1 MPPVS
6 ARVNMNPTT
15 AWIEQDRATIMPSA
29 VMARILAVIFSVAG
43 STAAAAAPAT
53 AIFPFEIYDTSG
65 EPPRPDLT
73 ERLAMA
79 TRVLSEA
86 LEKTG
91 RYSPIDLGPFS
102 ADVAATSPRYQC
114 GDCFLPI
121 VRRAGAAYAVVP
133 VVHKVSSLIT
143 SMDIWIID
151 ASNGAAVAHLGGQI
165 RGDTS
170 EAYEH
175 GVRFL
180 VRNRLPPDAPS
191 GNDAPANSPN

>member
-1 MPPVS
+1 M
-6 ARVNMNPTT
+6 
-15 AWIEQDRATIMPSA
+15 MPSA
-29 VMARILAVIFSVAG
+29 VLARILAVILSVMG
-43 STAAAAAPAT
+43 CTAAAAAPAT

-102 ADVAATSPRYQC
+102 TEVAATAPRYRC
-114 GDCFLPI
+114 GDCFLT
-121 VRRAGAAYAVVP
+121 VARQAGAAFAVVS
-133 VVHKVSSLIT
+133 VVHKVSSLIS
-143 SMDIWIID
+143 SMDIWILD
-151 ASNGAAVAHLGGQI
+151 TSNGAGVAHLGGQI

-180 VRNRLPPDAPS
+180 VRNRLPPDASS
-191 GNDAPANSPN
+191 GDDAPAK

>member
-1 MPPVS
+1 LPQIAGIEVRKMMRSGIAALIS
-6 ARVNMNPTT
+6 AP
-15 AWIEQDRATIMPSA
+15 I
-29 VMARILAVIFSVAG
+29 VIFVGWIG
-43 STAAAAAPAT
+43 SAAAAPGA
-53 AIFPFEIYDTSG
+53 AVFPFEIYDTSG
-65 EPPRPDLT
+65 EAPQPGLA

-91 RYSPIDLGPFS
+91 RYSPIDLAAFS

-121 VRRAGAAYAVVP
+121 ARRAGAAYAVVS
-133 VVHKVSSLIT
+133 VVHKVSSLIS
-143 SMDIWIID
+143 SMDIWIFD
-151 ASNGAAVAHLGGQI
+151 ASNGAGVAHLGGQI

-180 VRNRLPPDAPS
+180 VRNRLPSDQPAGADAR
-191 GNDAPANSPN
+191 AK

>member
-1 MPPVS
+1 MMPPVD
-6 ARVNMNPTT
+6 AHVNMNSTA
-15 AWIEQDRATIMPSA
+15 AWIAQDRTSMMASAT
-29 VMARILAVIFSVAG
+29 ARIMAVILSAAG
-43 STAAAAAPAT
+43 CTAAAAAPAA

-91 RYSPIDLGPFS
+91 RYSAIDLGPFS
-102 ADVAATSPRYQC
+102 ADVAATSPRYLC
-114 GDCFLPI
+114 GNCFLPI
-121 VRRAGAAYAVVP
+121 ARRAGAAYAIVP

-151 ASNGAAVAHLGGQI
+151 ASSGAGVAHLGGQI

-180 VRNRLPPDAPS
+180 VRNRLPSDGPS
-191 GNDAPANSPN
+191 GEDASAK

>member
-1 MPPVS
+1 M
-6 ARVNMNPTT
+6 
-15 AWIEQDRATIMPSA
+15 MPSTIL
-29 VMARILAVIFSVAG
+29 ARITAVAFCVVGCAG
-43 STAAAAAPAT
+43 AVAAPAT

-65 EPPRPDLT
+65 EPPRPDLA

-102 ADVAATSPRYQC
+102 ADVAATAPRYQC
-114 GDCFLPI
+114 GDCFLP
-121 VRRAGAAYAVVP
+121 VARQAGAAYAVVS
-133 VVHKVSSLIT
+133 VAHKVSSLVT
-143 SMDIWIID
+143 SMDIWIFD
-151 ASNGAAVAHLGGQI
+151 TSSGAGVAHLGGQI

-180 VRNRLPPDAPS
+180 VRNRLPDDAPS
-191 GNDAPANSPN
+191 GDGAPAK

>member
-1 MPPVS
+1 MMPIGALVRI
-6 ARVNMNPTT
+6 A
-15 AWIEQDRATIMPSA
+15 A
-29 VMARILAVIFSVAG
+29 VVLGIVGWTGF
-43 STAAAAAPAT
+43 AAAAPAT

-91 RYSPIDLGPFS
+91 RYSLVDLGPFG
-102 ADVAATSPRYQC
+102 ADVAATAPRYRC
-114 GDCFLPI
+114 GDCFLP
-121 VRRAGAAYAVVP
+121 VARKAGAAYAVVP
-133 VVHKVSSLIT
+133 VVHKVSSLIS
-143 SMDIWIID
+143 SMDIWILD
-151 ASNGAAVAHLGGQI
+151 ASSGAGVAHLSGQI
-165 RGDTS
+165 RGDTA

-180 VRNRLPPDAPS
+180 VRNRLPDEAP
-191 GNDAPANSPN
+191 GEGAQAK

>member
-1 MPPVS
+1 MMPPLG
-6 ARVNMNPTT
+6 ARVNIKQRLSSES
-15 AWIEQDRATIMPSA
+15 ADRGAMMPA
-29 VMARILAVIFSVAG
+29 GALARIAAVVFSILG
-43 STAAAAAPAT
+43 WTGFAAAAPAT

-91 RYSPIDLGPFS
+91 RYSPVDLGPFS
-102 ADVAATSPRYQC
+102 ADVAATAPRYQC
-114 GDCFLPI
+114 GDCFLP
-121 VRRAGAAYAVVP
+121 VARKAGAAYAVVP
-133 VVHKVSSLIT
+133 VVHKVSSLIS
-143 SMDIWIID
+143 SMDIWILD
-151 ASNGAAVAHLGGQI
+151 ASSGAAAAHLGGQI
-165 RGDTS
+165 RGDTA

-180 VRNRLPPDAPS
+180 VRNRLPDEAP
-191 GNDAPANSPN
+191 GEGARAK

>member
-1 MPPVS
+1 MMSS
-6 ARVNMNPTT
+6 ATL
-15 AWIEQDRATIMPSA
+15 
-29 VMARILAVIFSVAG
+29 ARISASVLCIVGWTGIA
-43 STAAAAAPAT
+43 TAAPAA

-65 EPPRPDLT
+65 EAPRPDLT

-91 RYSPIDLGPFS
+91 RYSPVDLGPFS
-102 ADVAATSPRYQC
+102 AEVAATAPRYQC

-121 VRRAGAAYAVVP
+121 ARRAGAAVAVVP

-143 SMDIWIID
+143 SMDIWILD
-151 ASNGAAVAHLGGQI
+151 ASSGADIAHLGGQI
-165 RGDTS
+165 RGDTA

-180 VRNRLPPDAPS
+180 VRNRLPDDVPAGEAPS
-191 GNDAPANSPN
+191 K

>member
-1 MPPVS
+1 MMPPLD
-6 ARVNMNPTT
+6 AHVNMNST
-15 AWIEQDRATIMPSA
+15 AVWIAQDRTIMMASA
-29 VMARILAVIFSVAG
+29 AARILAVILSAA
-43 STAAAAAPAT
+43 SCTAAAAAPAT

-73 ERLAMA
+73 ERLAMS

-91 RYSPIDLGPFS
+91 RYSAIDLGPFS
-102 ADVAATSPRYQC
+102 ADVAATSPRYLC
-114 GDCFLPI
+114 GNCFLPI
-121 VRRAGAAYAVVP
+121 ARRAGAAFAVVP

-151 ASNGAAVAHLGGQI
+151 ASSGAGVAHLGGQI

-180 VRNRLPPDAPS
+180 VRNRLPPDGPS
-191 GNDAPANSPN
+191 ADGAVAK

>member
-1 MPPVS
+1 
-6 ARVNMNPTT
+6 MNPI
-15 AWIEQDRATIMPSA
+15 AVWIAQDRATMMPSA
-29 VMARILAVIFSVAG
+29 VLVRILAGIFCVVG
-43 STAAAAAPAT
+43 CRGAAAAPAT

-79 TRVLSEA
+79 TRVLSEV

-91 RYSPIDLGPFS
+91 RYSAIDLGPFS
-102 ADVAATSPRYQC
+102 TDIAATSPRYMC

-121 VRRAGAAYAVVP
+121 ARRAGAAYAVVP
-133 VVHKVSSLIT
+133 VVHKVSSLIS
-143 SMDIWIID
+143 SMDIWILD
-151 ASNGAAVAHLGGQI
+151 TSSGTNVAHLGGQI
-165 RGDTS
+165 RGDTP

-180 VRNRLPPDAPS
+180 VRNRLPSDAPP
-191 GNDAPANSPN
+191 GNDPPAK